1 MYENPNYENTDAF
14 ESGLDSDILEDTKV
28 RRIDEAREVK
38 EVEKSVKSGGGRKK
52 KKVDYEATVTL
63 PSKGLLYKDSNIPA
77 DITLRGMTTKEEKIL
92 YASSG
97 RDVFKKI
104 LKNCVISPS
113 NLDVN
118 KLVSVDETFLI
129 LQLRMVTYGD
139 KYRVQARCPHCGET
153 DTYTISLSDFDIT
166 YLDDDFVEPIEV
178 ELPRSGDTLG
188 LRILRNED
196 TEFVDRYAKKFAK
209 QFNLNFRE
217 VEYTCRMAKFI
228 QTINGESVKFTEAR
242 DYVED
247 MPSLDSAKFWTVIN
261 KIDIG
266 VDTRSEVLCHSCGEE
281 FDFDMPIN
289 SEFFRPV
296 IE

>member
-1 MYENPNYENTDAF
+1 MYENSNYENTDAF
-14 ESGLDSDILEDTKV
+14 ESGLDSDILEDKKV
-28 RRIDEAREVK
+28 KRIDEAREVK

-63 PSKGLLYKDSNIPA
+63 PSKGLLYKDSDIPA

-153 DTYTISLSDFDIT
+153 DTYNISLSDFDIT

>member
-14 ESGLDSDILEDTKV
+14 ESGLDSDILEDKKV
-28 RRIDEAREVK
+28 KRIDEEREVK
-38 EVEKSVKSGGGRKK
+38 EVERSVKSGGGRKK
-52 KKVDYEATVTL
+52 NKVDYEATVTL
-63 PSKGLLYKDSNIPA
+63 PSKGLLYKDSDIPA

-153 DTYTISLSDFDIT
+153 DTYTISLSDFDTT
-166 YLDDDFVEPIEV
+166 YLDDGFVEPIEV

-242 DYVED
+242 DYVEE

>member
-14 ESGLDSDILEDTKV
+14 ESGLDSDILEDKKV
-28 RRIDEAREVK
+28 KRIDEAREVK

-63 PSKGLLYKDSNIPA
+63 PTKGLLSKDSDIPA

-242 DYVED
+242 DYVEE

>member
-14 ESGLDSDILEDTKV
+14 ESGLDSDILEDKKV
-28 RRIDEAREVK
+28 KRVDEAREVK

-63 PSKGLLYKDSNIPA
+63 PSKGLLYKDSDIPA

-118 KLVSVDETFLI
+118 KLVSLDETFLI

>member
-14 ESGLDSDILEDTKV
+14 ESGLDSDILEDKKV
-28 RRIDEAREVK
+28 KRIDEAREVK

-63 PSKGLLYKDSNIPA
+63 PTKGLLYKDSDIPA

>member
-14 ESGLDSDILEDTKV
+14 ESGLDSDILEDKKV
-28 RRIDEAREVK
+28 KRIDEAREVK

-63 PSKGLLYKDSNIPA
+63 PSKGLLYKDSDIPA

-139 KYRVQARCPHCGET
+139 KYRVQARCPNCGET

>member
-14 ESGLDSDILEDTKV
+14 ESGLDSDILEDKKV
-28 RRIDEAREVK
+28 KRIDEAREVK

-63 PSKGLLYKDSNIPA
+63 PSKGLLYKDSDIPA

-242 DYVED
+242 DYVEE

>member
-1 MYENPNYENTDAF
+1 MYENSNYENTDAF
-14 ESGLDSDILEDTKV
+14 ESGLDSDILEDKKV
-28 RRIDEAREVK
+28 KRIDEAREVK

-63 PSKGLLYKDSNIPA
+63 PSKGLLYKDSDIPA

>member
-14 ESGLDSDILEDTKV
+14 ESGLDSDILEDKKV
-28 RRIDEAREVK
+28 KRIDEEREVK

-63 PSKGLLYKDSNIPA
+63 PSKGLLYKDSDIPA

>member
-14 ESGLDSDILEDTKV
+14 ESGLDSDILEDKKV
-28 RRIDEAREVK
+28 KRIDEAREVK

-63 PSKGLLYKDSNIPA
+63 PSKGLLYKDSDIPA

-188 LRILRNED
+188 IRILRNED

-242 DYVED
+242 DYVEE